1 MKSVLFCFILLIQ
14 SVVFSQEDTTIYST
28 VDKEAEFPGGGA
40 ALNVW
45 LMQNMTFINENELP
59 TSKIFF
65 ELIIEADGTLSS
77 IKNVRGLKL
86 TDENIQKLIS
96 SSPKW
101 TPAQVNGRNVRF
113 KYYLPISCLYL
124 E

>member
-1 MKSVLFCFILLIQ
+1 MKSVLFFFIILIQ

-40 ALNVW
+40 ALNIW